1 MKTFAVIENNK
12 IVNVIL
18 GVEDEVVA
26 ANPEKYIDVT
36 NGWDF
41 NSPINPEPFFPK
53 PKSETHREFIGS
65 GANRLLRIY
74 YDNNTTQDF
83 ALPEENA

>member
-1 MKTFAVIENNK
+1 MKKFAVIENNK
-12 IVNVIL
+12 VVNVIV

-41 NSPINPEPFFPK
+41 NSPINPEPYFPI
-53 PKSETHREFIGS
+53 PKRTCSCLG
-65 GANRLLRIY
+65 
-74 YDNNTTQDF
+74 
-83 ALPEENA
+83 EEHTCLAGLTEAAEQQTN

>member
-1 MKTFAVIENNK
+1 MKKFAVIEDNK

-26 ANPEKYIDVT
+26 ANPGKYIDVT

-41 NSPINPEPFFPK
+41 NSPINPEPFFPR
-53 PKSETHREFIGS
+53 PKSETHREYIGS
-65 GANRLLRIY
+65 GASRMLRIY
-74 YDNNTTQDF
+74 YDNNTSEDF
-83 ALPEENA
+83 ASPEASA

>member
-1 MKTFAVIENNK
+1 MKKFAVIENNK

-36 NGWDF
+36 NGWDS
-41 NSPINPEPFFPK
+41 NSPIDPEPYFPI
-53 PKSETHREFIGS
+53 PKSETHKEYIGS
-65 GANRLLRIY
+65 GVNRLLRIY
-74 YDNNTTQDF
+74 YDNNTNQDF
-83 ALPEENA
+83 SAPETDA